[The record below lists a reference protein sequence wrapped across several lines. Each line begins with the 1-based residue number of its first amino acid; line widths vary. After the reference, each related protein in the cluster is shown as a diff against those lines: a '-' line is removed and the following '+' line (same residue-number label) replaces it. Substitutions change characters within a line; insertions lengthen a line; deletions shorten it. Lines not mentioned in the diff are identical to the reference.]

1 MPFAAPYFSK
11 WMTRSLAVRPAST
24 VAARRTDIER
34 CFGVVSVIRSRSMFG
49 RGIRSSYVV
58 FATFGSLFHAGVA
71 LAQRADEAPEVDAH
85 VSSTPDGEQKI
96 FSTDRGVVG
105 LGLMPS
111 VATALS
117 HAVSVRL
124 GYRGGMSDGALLS
137 LDGSRAHAG
146 DLSEWQLMGSA
157 GWLWARDLGSGRLW
171 VGASVGGGFV
181 MQTKPGERALASGV
195 VAAGPSLGVDGSL
208 SGPFGM
214 WAEAQLF
221 GLLYRRDGKLV
232 ASQAPSAWLGASLA
246 L

>member
-1 MPFAAPYFSK
+1 M
-11 WMTRSLAVRPAST
+11 
-24 VAARRTDIER
+24 
-34 CFGVVSVIRSRSMFG
+34 
-49 RGIRSSYVV
+49 
-58 FATFGSLFHAGVA
+58 FATFGSLVHPSVA
-71 LAQRADEAPEVDAH
+71 LAQRADEVPDDDSH
-85 VSSTPDGEQKI
+85 ISSASPAEQTI
-96 FSTDRGVVG
+96 FSTDRGIVG

-111 VATALS
+111 VASDLS

-124 GYRGGMSDGALLS
+124 GHRGGTSDGALLS

-146 DLSEWQLMGSA
+146 DLSEWQVLGSA
-157 GWLWARDLGSGRLW
+157 GWLWARDLGTGRLW

-195 VAAGPSLGVDGSL
+195 FAVGPSLGVDGSL

-221 GLLYRRDGKLV
+221 GLLYRRDSKLV
-232 ASQAPSAWLGASLA
+232 ASPAPSAWLGASLA